1 MEIIMKFDSL
11 TDARDALDGSKWKQ
25 AMWELDQELR
35 NTIKYDDSLPGD
47 IAEAYEK
54 IREKIREITN
64 DYGINLYN

>member
-1 MEIIMKFDSL
+1 MKFDSYD
-11 TDARDALDGSKWKQ
+11 DARDALDGSKWKQ

-35 NTIKYDDSLPGD
+35 SAIKYDDSLPGD
-47 IAEAYEK
+47 IAESYEK